1 MMRPPEWLETL
12 LGTRFFLACGAHPAS
27 PRNECNMFCLDCG
40 AAPFCYYCRAHRHA
54 GHMVIQVRKIAS
66 SSSPSP
72 MPAASPSP

>member
-27 PRNECNMFCLDCG
+27 PRNECNMFCLDCR

-54 GHMVIQVRKIAS
+54 GHRVIQVLLLLLLTLANQTNNAEF
-66 SSSPSP
+66 PP
-72 MPAASPSP
+72 